1 MKQLVDSL
9 FNTLF
14 STKKFL
20 NNEMLFNPT
29 LNLLKCGQLF
39 SVLIK
44 MLNLLTNLIF
54 TYLYYIT
61 FFKVS
66 FRQIN

>member
-29 LNLLKCGQLF
+29 LNLLKYGELF

-44 MLNLLTNLIF
+44 MLNLLINLIF
-54 TYLYYIT
+54 TYLILYY
-61 FFKVS
+61 FFQGK
-66 FRQIN
+66 F